1 MIEVFRNTKKRNE
14 KDVVRRPFFVG
25 LDVKDVND
33 YKFALVCGRK
43 FVCYMTRKSLIF
55 SCVLQTYRAATY

>member
-33 YKFALVCGRK
+33 YKLLWFAVA
-43 FVCYMTRKSLIF
+43 SLSVI
-55 SCVLQTYRAATY
+55 